1 MAIWD
6 IKNECMAR
14 EEIGELQL
22 ERLQATLNRVYKNV
36 RHYKKV
42 FSEIDFMPEDLRSLT
57 DFKKL
62 PFTTRKDLR
71 DDYPYGM
78 YAVTLREVVRLHAP
92 SLGYEKP
99 VVLGFTR
106 NDLNTWVELMA
117 RCLTGVGVTRDDVV
131 QISLPAQKMM
141 SSFGLQRG
149 AELIGASV
157 LPVSIKNLPNQ
168 VSIMKDFRTTV
179 LVTTPGFALSLLNAI
194 PETGIDLIT
203 LSLKHG
209 IIGSEPWSEKTRGIL
224 ESTLHISATDI
235 YSLSEIFGPGVAWE
249 CPEKKGLHIS
259 EDHFLPEIIDP
270 VTFLPKAPGEEGE
283 LVVTTLSK
291 EAFPI
296 IRFRTGDLASIDYS
310 TCGCGRTHARISRIA
325 KRTDDMFVMNGA
337 SVVPEQIGQIITKLN
352 NEKEPVFQLQVERK
366 KDRDV
371 LTVVIEVTETMF
383 FDEIK
388 KQLLIV
394 DDIALAISEFLGW
407 NVYVKFVEK
416 GSVDRNRRVIDTRS
430 L

>member
-394 DDIALAISEFLGW
+394 DDIVLAISEFLGW